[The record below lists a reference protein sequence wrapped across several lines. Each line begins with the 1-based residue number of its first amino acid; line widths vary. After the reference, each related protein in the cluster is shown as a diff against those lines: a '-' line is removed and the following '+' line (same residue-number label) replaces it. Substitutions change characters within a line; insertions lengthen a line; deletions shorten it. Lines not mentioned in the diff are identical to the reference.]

1 MDTETL
7 FYICGGV
14 LAVSAV
20 VLTFAG
26 LRLKNFPGKAFPLV
40 IVWFAVF
47 VVGATTFAV
56 RYSQAEAEH
65 KAHEREEAAEK
76 IEEGSSGP
84 YENEAGALGGETEE
98 LEEEA
103 EKEAVGPEEEEPVGP
118 TEGSQQGK
126 GAQQGAQAPEG
137 AGEDEGKAS
146 KGGPEASETTL
157 QLAADPTALLFEEE
171 ELSAKAG
178 KVTIDFDNPAAIEH
192 NVVIEQDGKEIAGI
206 EPITESEKSFS
217 ADLEAGSYM
226 YVCTVPGHEEAGMVG
241 TLTVE

>member
-1 MDTETL
+1 MDNELL

-26 LRLKNFPGKAFPLV
+26 LRLKNFPGRAFPAI
-40 IVWFAVF
+40 IVWFAIF
-47 VVGATTFAV
+47 VVGASTFAV
-56 RYSQAEAEH
+56 RHSEEEQEH
-65 KAHEREEAAEK
+65 KQHELEQAAERV
-76 IEEGSSGP
+76 EQGSSGP

-103 EKEAVGPEEEEPVGP
+103 EKGAEGSSEEEPVGE
-118 TEGSQQGK
+118 TEGSG
-126 GAQQGAQAPEG
+126 
-137 AGEDEGKAS
+137 GKAS
-146 KGGPEASETTL
+146 ATTL
-157 QLAADPTALLFEEE
+157 QLAADPTALLFDKE

-178 KVTIDFDNPAAIEH
+178 KVTIDFDNPSAIPH
-192 NVVIEQDGKEIAGI
+192 NVVIEKDGKEIAGI
-206 EPITESEKSFS
+206 EPITESKKSLS
-217 ADLEAGSYM
+217 ADLEAGSYQ